1 MSMNQQQNMME
12 QISASLGGIDES
24 LKGIYILL
32 NAGGFVENNIAQITS
47 SIEKLASTL
56 DYSGLFDRQFSELA
70 SSVSQISNELSNI
83 SSVLYGIS
91 NTVDR
96 LGN

>member
-1 MSMNQQQNMME
+1 MNQEQNMME
-12 QISASLGGIDES
+12 QISESLGGIDAS
-24 LKGIYILL
+24 LKGIYNLL
-32 NAGGFVENNIAQITS
+32 SVGGFVENNVSQITS
-47 SIEKLASTL
+47 SLEKLASTI
-56 DYSGLFDRQFSELA
+56 DYSGLFDRQFAELA